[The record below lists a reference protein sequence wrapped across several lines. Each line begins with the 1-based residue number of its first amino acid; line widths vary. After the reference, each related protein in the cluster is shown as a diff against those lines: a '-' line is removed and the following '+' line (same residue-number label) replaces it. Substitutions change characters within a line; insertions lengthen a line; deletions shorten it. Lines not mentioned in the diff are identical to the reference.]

1 MASYPCLS
9 LLRTYKV
16 EQEYGDI
23 YIYLESGY
31 KYLQK
36 LMPGSVM
43 GMDTVFLIE
52 SAEGR
57 TMYCSDENLVPLFSD
72 LQSCKKELSENSRRY
87 KTYERTEEGGWKI
100 HLWVPVKEYY
110 RQIYGMGAE
119 FERCHSSGGFCLY
132 SGLGP
137 AVGGV
142 FILLLQSLKRGFS

>member
-1 MASYPCLS
+1 MNFYGPHESKSKVASYPCLS

-23 YIYLESGY
+23 YIYLGPGT

-57 TMYCSDENLVPLFSD
+57 TMYCSDENLVPLFPD
-72 LQSCKKELSENSRRY
+72 L
-87 KTYERTEEGGWKI
+87 
-100 HLWVPVKEYY
+100 PV
-110 RQIYGMGAE
+110 
-119 FERCHSSGGFCLY
+119 L
-132 SGLGP
+132 
-137 AVGGV
+137 
-142 FILLLQSLKRGFS
+142 